1 MYKLQFLNPSSVLMN
16 EYKQLSQEM
25 RQAVNAEMKSVLKAT
40 DALPDLF
47 HGMMHYHMG
56 WRDEHLQPADV
67 NAGKQIRP
75 IICLLACQAAGG
87 EWQQAVPAAAAI
99 ELLHNFS
106 LIHDD
111 IEDAS
116 PTRRGRKTLWT
127 VWGMEQAINA
137 GDAMFALAH
146 LALNRLVERGVAA
159 ETAVHALRRFDE
171 TCVRLTQGQHAD
183 MDFETRE
190 NVTVDDY
197 LAMITGKTAVLL
209 SLCTELGALIAR
221 QDVATVQHYAQFGLN
236 LGLAFQVIDDI
247 LGIWGDEAVIGKS
260 ASTDI
265 LTKKKTLPVLYGLNQ
280 NNDLRRLYQQETTDQ
295 TFVQQAIQI
304 LDKTGARTDASDR
317 ATYYSETAL
326 AHLEEAHPIGAASVA
341 LKQLSAMLL
350 QRDF

>member
-1 MYKLQFLNPSSVLMN
+1 MKEF
-16 EYKQLSQEM
+16 KQLSQQM
-25 RQAVNAEMKSVLKAT
+25 RQAVNAEMKAVLNAS
-40 DALPDLF
+40 DEQPDQF
-47 HGMMHYHMG
+47 HGMLHYHMG
-56 WRDEHLQPADV
+56 WRDEQLQPAEV

-75 IICLLACQAAGG
+75 IICLLACEAAGSD
-87 EWQQAVPAAAAI
+87 WQQAVPAAAAI

-127 VWGMEQAINA
+127 IWGTEQAINA

-146 LALNRLVERGVAA
+146 LALTRLVDRGVGA

-171 TCVRLTQGQHAD
+171 TCVRLTQGQHDD
-183 MDFETRE
+183 MDFERRDG
-190 NVTVDDY
+190 VSVDDY

-209 SLCTELGALIAR
+209 SLCTELGALIAGCDS
-221 QDVATVQHYAQFGLN
+221 QTVYNYAQFGLN

-280 NNDLRRLYQQETTDQ
+280 NGALRQLYAQEPTDEI
-295 TFVQQAIQI
+295 FVQKAINV
-304 LDKTGARTDASDR
+304 LNTTGARDYATQR
-317 ATYYSETAL
+317 ATYYSQNAL
-326 AHLEEAHPIGAASVA
+326 QHLEEAQPSGPAFMA
-341 LKQLSAMLL
+341 LNQLSAMLL

>member
-1 MYKLQFLNPSSVLMN
+1 MN
-16 EYKQLSQEM
+16 EFKQLSQQM
-25 RQAVNAEMKSVLKAT
+25 RQAVNAEMKAVLNAT
-40 DALPDLF
+40 DAPPDLF

-56 WRDEHLQPADV
+56 WLDEQLQPADV
-67 NAGKQIRP
+67 HAGKQIRP
-75 IICLLACQAAGG
+75 VICLLACQAAGG
-87 EWQQAVPAAAAI
+87 DWQQAVPAAAAI

-127 VWGMEQAINA
+127 IWGQEQAINA
-137 GDAMFALAH
+137 GDAMFAFAH
-146 LALNRLVERGVAA
+146 LALNRLMNREVAA

-183 MDFETRE
+183 MDFEARDS
-190 NVTVDDY
+190 VTVDEY

-209 SLCTELGALIAR
+209 SLCTELGALIAGCNEK
-221 QDVATVQHYAQFGLN
+221 TVHNYAQFGLN

-265 LTKKKTLPVLYGLNQ
+265 LTKKKTLPILYGLSQ
-280 NNDLRRLYQQETTDQ
+280 NGVLRKLYEREITNEA
-295 TFVQQAIQI
+295 FVEEAISV
-304 LDKTGARTDASDR
+304 LNTTGARDYATER
-317 ATYYSETAL
+317 ATYYSQTAL
-326 AHLEEAHPIGAASVA
+326 QHLEEAQPTGTAYIA
-341 LKQLSAMLL
+341 LNQLSAMLL

>member
-1 MYKLQFLNPSSVLMN
+1 MKSPISNLQLFMN
-16 EYKQLSQEM
+16 EFQQLSQEM
-25 RQAVNAEMKSVLKAT
+25 RQAVNAEMKAVLNAT
-40 DALPDLF
+40 EAQPDLF
-47 HGMMHYHMG
+47 HGMLHYHMG
-56 WRDEHLQPADV
+56 WRDEQLQPADV

-75 IICLLACQAAGG
+75 VICLLACQAAGG
-87 EWQQAVPAAAAI
+87 DWQQAVPAAAAI

-127 VWGMEQAINA
+127 IWGMEQAINA
-137 GDAMFALAH
+137 GDAMFAMAH
-146 LALNRLVERGVAA
+146 LALNRLVDRGVAA

-171 TCVRLTQGQHAD
+171 TCVALTQGQHAD
-183 MDFETRE
+183 MHFETQDS
-190 NVTVDDY
+190 VSVDEY

-209 SLCTELGALIAR
+209 SLCTELGALIAG
-221 QDVATVQHYAQFGLN
+221 QNANTVQHYAQFGRN

-260 ASTDI
+260 AATDI
-265 LTKKKTLPVLYGLNQ
+265 LTKKKTLPVLYGLGQ
-280 NNDLRRLYQQETTDQ
+280 NGALRQLYQQDSPDEA
-295 TFVQQAIQI
+295 FVQQAIQI
-304 LDKTGARTDASDR
+304 LNSTGARDDATER

-326 AHLEEAHPIGAASVA
+326 GHLEEAQPTGSASVA
-341 LKQLSAMLL
+341 LRQLSAMLL

>member
-1 MYKLQFLNPSSVLMN
+1 MN
-16 EYKQLSQEM
+16 EFQQLSEQM
-25 RQAVNAEMKSVLKAT
+25 RQAVNAEMKSVLNASDT
-40 DALPDLF
+40 QPDLF
-47 HGMMHYHMG
+47 HGMLHYHMG
-56 WRDEHLQPADV
+56 WRDEQLQPADV

-75 IICLLACQAAGG
+75 VICLLACQAAGG
-87 EWQQAVPAAAAI
+87 DWQQAVPAAAAI

-116 PTRRGRKTLWT
+116 PTRRGRKTLWAI
-127 VWGMEQAINA
+127 WGVEQAINA

-146 LALNRLVERGVAA
+146 LALNRLVDRGVAA

-171 TCVRLTQGQHAD
+171 TCLGLTKGQHAD
-183 MDFETRE
+183 MHFETRDVVSVAE
-190 NVTVDDY
+190 Y

-209 SLCTELGALIAR
+209 SLCTELGALIAG
-221 QDVATVQHYAQFGLN
+221 QDTKTVDHYAQFGLN

-265 LTKKKTLPVLYGLNQ
+265 LTKKKTLPVLYGLSQ
-280 NNDLRRLYQQETTDQ
+280 NGALRQLYQQDSPDEA
-295 TFVQQAIQI
+295 FVQQAIQI
-304 LDKTGARTDASDR
+304 LNSTGARDDATKR

-326 AHLEEAHPIGAASVA
+326 GHLEEAQPTGSASIA
-341 LKQLSAMLL
+341 LRQLSAMLL

>member
-1 MYKLQFLNPSSVLMN
+1 MDEF
-16 EYKQLSQEM
+16 KQLSQQM
-25 RQAVNAEMKSVLKAT
+25 RQAINAEMKAVLKAT
-40 DALPDLF
+40 DEQPDLF
-47 HGMMHYHMG
+47 HGMMHYHLG
-56 WRDEHLQPADV
+56 WRDEQLQPADV

-75 IICLLACQAAGG
+75 VICLLTCQAAGG
-87 EWQQAVPAAAAI
+87 NWHQAVPAAAAI

-116 PTRRGRKTLWT
+116 PTRRGRKALWT
-127 VWGMEQAINA
+127 IWGKEQAINA

-146 LALNRLVERGVAA
+146 LALNRLVDRGVVA

-183 MDFETRE
+183 MDFETRDK
-190 NVTVDDY
+190 VTVDEY

-209 SLCTELGALIAR
+209 SLCTELGALIAGCDD
-221 QDVATVQHYAQFGLN
+221 QTVHNYAQFGLN

-280 NNDLRRLYQQETTDQ
+280 NGMLRQLYEQEATNEA
-295 TFVQQAIQI
+295 FVREAIGV
-304 LDKTGARTDASDR
+304 LNNTGARDFATQR
-317 ATYYSETAL
+317 ATYYSQNAL
-326 AHLEEAHPIGAASVA
+326 QHLEEAQPSGPAFTA
-341 LKQLSAMLL
+341 LNQLSAMLL